1 METAALILFLC
12 LALIAEV
19 LGTIGGFGSSVFFVP
34 MASHFMT
41 FKTVLGVTALYHVGS
56 NLSKIAFFRKGMDRT
71 LLIYLGVPAV
81 IAVIIGGLLS
91 NVAASALL
99 GGILGLVL
107 VLLAIG
113 LWWFEE
119 KKISASRKNAS
130 LGGLVSGFVA
140 GLVGTGGAI
149 RGATMVA
156 FRLPKDKFI
165 ATSAV
170 IDLAIDASR
179 SVVYLASG
187 YVSTRELPLITF
199 LVIISI
205 GGTYLGKILLGYIPQ
220 EKFENIVLALIFL
233 AGMYTLLRSL
243 GFF

>member
-1 METAALILFLC
+1 METAELILFLF
-12 LALIAEV
+12 LALLTEI

-56 NLSKIAFFRKGMDRT
+56 NLSKIAFFRKGLDRT
-71 LLIYLGVPAV
+71 LLKYLGIPAV

-91 NVAASALL
+91 NVAASSLL
-99 GGILGLVL
+99 GIILGLVL
-107 VLLAIG
+107 VVLGIS

-119 KKISASRKNAS
+119 KKINAS
-130 LGGLVSGFVA
+130 KRNATLGGLVSGFVA

-179 SVVYLASG
+179 SIVYLGSG
-187 YVSTRELPLITF
+187 YLSSKEIPLLLF
-199 LVIISI
+199 LVGISI
-205 GGTYLGKILLGYIPQ
+205 GGTYLGKMLLEYIPQ
-220 EKFENIVLALIFL
+220 KKFERIVLGLIFV
-233 AGMYTLLRSL
+233 AGLYTLLRSITL
-243 GFF
+243 L

>member
-1 METAALILFLC
+1 METAELVLFLC
-12 LALIAEV
+12 LALLAEV

-56 NLSKIAFFRKGMDRT
+56 NLSKIAFFRKGLDRT
-71 LLIYLGVPAV
+71 LVLYLGIPAV
-81 IAVIIGGLLS
+81 IAVIAGGLLS
-91 NVAASALL
+91 NYAASALL
-99 GGILGLVL
+99 GVLLGLVL
-107 VLLAIG
+107 LSLSIS
-113 LWWFEE
+113 LWWFKE
-119 KKISASRKNAS
+119 KKIQASKRNAT
-130 LGGLVSGFVA
+130 LGGLISGFVA

-170 IDLAIDASR
+170 IDLAIDGSR
-179 SVVYLASG
+179 SVVYLANG
-187 YVSTRELPLITF
+187 YVSSSELPLLIF
-199 LVIISI
+199 LVAISI

-220 EKFENIVLALIFL
+220 EKFERIVLVLIFL
-233 AGMYTLLRSL
+233 AGLYTLVRSGVL
-243 GFF
+243 L